1 MADQVVDD
9 VTKVNPSIPSSL
21 DPKIPVLIQFKNRFD
36 SIDPILFQILMKI
49 NNDSYMYNQLNTR
62 DFVLY
67 DLVYATSY
75 LKNTTVSFILILS

>member
-1 MADQVVDD
+1 MADQGVDD
-9 VTKVNPSIPSSL
+9 VSKVNPSIPSSL
-21 DPKIPVLIQFKNRFD
+21 NTKIPVLIQFKNRFD

-62 DFVLY
+62 DFVFY

-75 LKNTTVSFILILS
+75 LKNITVSFLLI